1 MKEQNISQWGDSNP
15 YPNMGKLDAGEYE
28 LVISYEGYGIYGASQ
43 LTKTFKILENPNI
56 VIGVSNITYGQT
68 AQVNIS
74 INENITGD
82 LEVEVDNVNKNIELF
97 FQMKRSKSRDSIF
110 IRIKRSWSLDI
121 VGARRETYTL
131 NTEEREGSSRVLT
144 NTTQETSY

>member
-1 MKEQNISQWGDSNP
+1 MIIIAPGRQNN
-15 YPNMGKLDAGEYE
+15 
-28 LVISYEGYGIYGASQ
+28 LVIGSLLQPFSLVINHAG
-43 LTKTFKILENPNI
+43 FVILLKEKHFNTR
-56 VIGVSNITYGQT
+56 SGQT
-68 AQVNIS
+68 IS
-74 INENITGD
+74 IAFLSTRMYCFY
-82 LEVEVDNVNKNIELF
+82 VNKNIELF
-97 FQMKRSKSRDSIF
+97 FQMKRSKSRDSLF